1 MVCSAC
7 GGAVVDF
14 SIPEGARE
22 YAPGDGEA
30 ASICTT
36 CLTVDSSEHPDDDP
50 DFSRV
55 SDAFPATPAAAV
67 PLALALGRCDSLVT
81 NRAALETLL
90 ERVERAGTDPLL
102 LIDRLVADPSLEP
115 AVDLERRRHQ
125 LEDLFY

>member
-1 MVCSAC
+1 MACSAC

-14 SIPEGARE
+14 SVPADARQ

-30 ASICTT
+30 ASICPT

-55 SDAFPATPAAAV
+55 SDAFPTNRSAAV

-81 NRAALETLL
+81 NRPALETLL
-90 ERVERAGTDPLL
+90 ERVERAGADPLL
-102 LIDRLVADPSLEP
+102 IIDRLVADPSLEP
-115 AVDLERRRHQ
+115 AIDLERRRHQ
-125 LEDLFY
+125 LEDLLY

>member
-1 MVCSAC
+1 MACSAC

-14 SIPEGARE
+14 SIPTDARE
-22 YAPGDGEA
+22 YAPGDTGA

-36 CLTVDSSEHPDDDP
+36 CLTVDSSENPDDP

-55 SDAFPATPAAAV
+55 SDAFPTNRSAAV

-90 ERVERAGTDPLL
+90 ERVERAGADPLL
-102 LIDRLVADPSLEP
+102 IIDRLLADPSIEP

-125 LEDLFY
+125 LEQLLY